1 MPLFETSLSSVRGE
15 YELNKNT
22 TIVLKLLAN
31 HIMNA
36 MHKKS
41 LPGLGERDANFVWRV
56 MTADLRVPSHE
67 ANNFVKSSEKYPVS
81 LTLMLIKVLQ

>member
-31 HIMNA
+31 HITSA

-41 LPGLGERDANFVWRV
+41 LPGLGERDVNFVWRV
-56 MTADLRVPSHE
+56 TTADFRVPSHE